1 MPASCL
7 SLSCYTRSAI
17 IVPVVLFLSVLMFQ
31 LTLYALRHPFLRLM
45 GHLYTSS
52 SIVRKNVSYL
62 ESVVSTISLGTASVH
77 TRLPTAASGPT
88 PQGPSTQEGA
98 DGDVENPPSIWRA
111 LADNAVATVMAVL
124 MFVYLP
130 IARVAFSM
138 LLCVK
143 VAGSDRWVV
152 DVRLQCP
159 AAAPYTSWGAG
170 ALLLGSFLLIVCIA
184 WPVGIA
190 WVLIRKA
197 HRGELLRVAPRYK
210 TASPAGSEVST
221 NSPTLVVTTAKLV
234 VRYGDYAV
242 DYDALQSFYAKA
254 AGLSGWQYFCRL
266 GGQSVMYF
274 RVYLVLVWDSVLDL
288 QRFTIALVSLCVMLH
303 EAHQLTLMIMVLGA
317 YLLAVLLVRPW
328 RARAVWQLQVAALA
342 VLIAS
347 CIGILATT
355 VQNASSYYSSHVIRK
370 YTGLIPWLVVAV
382 NVVYLVTLLVMWGRC
397 VRQEVPNS
405 TLWSWVQQNKG
416 RADRAANERAMQEL
430 IDARGLGSQA

>member
-1 MPASCL
+1 M
-7 SLSCYTRSAI
+7 
-17 IVPVVLFLSVLMFQ
+17 Q
-31 LTLYALRHPFLRLM
+31 
-45 GHLYTSS
+45 
-52 SIVRKNVSYL
+52 
-62 ESVVSTISLGTASVH
+62 
-77 TRLPTAASGPT
+77 
-88 PQGPSTQEGA
+88 
-98 DGDVENPPSIWRA
+98 DGDIENPPSISWA

-152 DVRLQCP
+152 DVRLHCP

-197 HRGELLRVAPRYK
+197 HRGELLHVAPCYHI
-210 TASPAGSEVST
+210 ASLAGSEVSA
-221 NSPTLVVTTAKLV
+221 SGPTLVVTTAKLA

-242 DYDALQSFYAKA
+242 DYDALQSFFAKA
-254 AGLSGWQYFCRL
+254 AGLSGWEYFCRL
-266 GGQSVMYF
+266 GGKSLMYF

-328 RARAVWQLQVAALA
+328 RARTVWQLQVAALA

-355 VQNASSYYSSHVIRK
+355 VQNACSYYSSAVIRK
-370 YTGLIPWLVVAV
+370 YTALIPWLVIAV

-397 VRQEVPNS
+397 AWQEVPNS
-405 TLWSWVQQNKG
+405 TLWSWLQQNK
-416 RADRAANERAMQEL
+416 RQADKAAKERAMQDLME
-430 IDARGLGSQA
+430 ARGLGSQA